1 MTRFFWTPERL
12 ADLRRLYL
20 DEQRGPV
27 EIARIIGDG
36 CKPITISSAV
46 RIHGLKRPR
55 IGTGFNWSDEATATL
70 RRLYPDP
77 TITCAVIAAR
87 VGNGCTERAVVRKA
101 ALLKL
106 VSPRRHLPRAPRQ
119 ASVQRVQRI
128 RPMNSDKARFIGWF
142 RRAGWPASEVAW
154 LFDVQPE
161 QVAA

>member
-1 MTRFFWTPERL
+1 MTRFNWTPERL

-27 EIARIIGDG
+27 EIARHFGDG
-36 CKPITISSAV
+36 CNCVTISSAV
-46 RIHGLKRPR
+46 RIHNMKRPR
-55 IGTGFNWSDEATATL
+55 TASKGFNWTPEATDAL
-70 RRLYPDP
+70 RRMYPDP
-77 TITCAVIAAR
+77 SVTCAVIAAKI
-87 VGNGCTERAVVRKA
+87 GNGCTERAVVRKA

-106 VSPRRHLPRAPRQ
+106 ASPRTRVPSPKRA
-119 ASVQRVQRI
+119 ARVQRL
-128 RPMNSDKARFIGWF
+128 RPMNPDKARFIGWF

>member
-55 IGTGFNWSDEATATL
+55 IGTGFNWSDEATAIL

-77 TITCAVIAAR
+77 TITCAVIASK

-101 ALLKL
+101 ALLRL
-106 VSPRRHLPRAPRQ
+106 ASPRTRVPGPKRTA
-119 ASVQRVQRI
+119 RVQRI
-128 RPMNSDKARFIGWF
+128 RPMSADKARFIGWF

>member
-1 MTRFFWTPERL
+1 MTRFNWTPERL

-55 IGTGFNWSDEATATL
+55 IGTGFNWSDEATAIL

-77 TITCAVIAAR
+77 TITCAVIASK

-101 ALLKL
+101 ALLRL
-106 VSPRRHLPRAPRQ
+106 ASPRTRVPGPKRTA
-119 ASVQRVQRI
+119 RVQRI
-128 RPMNSDKARFIGWF
+128 RPMSADKARFIGWF

>member
-1 MTRFFWTPERL
+1 MTRFNWTPERL

-20 DEQRGPV
+20 DEKRGPV
-27 EIARIIGDG
+27 EIARFFG
-36 CKPITISSAV
+36 CNDVAISSAV

-70 RRLYPDP
+70 KRLYRDP
-77 TITCAVIAAR
+77 TVTCAAIAAKI
-87 VGNGCTERAVVRKA
+87 GNGCTERAVIRKA

-106 VSPRRHLPRAPRQ
+106 ASPRTRIPGPKRAPP
-119 ASVQRVQRI
+119 VQRV
-128 RPMNSDKARFIGWF
+128 RPMSDAKARFIAWF

>member
-27 EIARIIGDG
+27 EIARMIGDG

-70 RRLYPDP
+70 KRLYPDP
-77 TITCAVIAAR
+77 SVTCAEIASK

-101 ALLKL
+101 ALLRL
-106 VSPRRHLPRAPRQ
+106 ASPRTRVPGTKRTA
-119 ASVQRVQRI
+119 RVQRL
-128 RPMNSDKARFIGWF
+128 RPMNPDKARFIGWF

>member
-1 MTRFFWTPERL
+1 MTRFNWTPDRL
-12 ADLRRLYL
+12 ATLRRLYL

-36 CKPITISSAV
+36 CNCVTISSAV
-46 RIHGLKRPR
+46 RLHGLKRPR

-70 RRLYPDP
+70 KRLYPDP
-77 TITCAVIAAR
+77 SVTCAVIASKI
-87 VGNGCTERAVVRKA
+87 GDGCTERAVIRKA
-101 ALLKL
+101 AALKL
-106 VSPRRHLPRAPRQ
+106 VSPRKSVPVRKRSAR
-119 ASVQRVQRI
+119 VQRVT
-128 RPMNSDKARFIGWF
+128 PMSEAKARFIAWF

>member
-27 EIARIIGDG
+27 EIAGIIGEG

-55 IGTGFNWSDEATATL
+55 IGTGFNWSDEATDTL
-70 RRLYPDP
+70 RRLYPDQFV
-77 TITCAVIAAR
+77 TCAEIAAKI
-87 VGNGCTERAVVRKA
+87 GNGCTERAVIRKA
-101 ALLKL
+101 ASLRLA
-106 VSPRRHLPRAPRQ
+106 SPRTRVPRPKRTA
-119 ASVQRVQRI
+119 RVQRI
-128 RPMNSDKARFIGWF
+128 RPMNPDKARFIGWF

>member
-1 MTRFFWTPERL
+1 MTRFNWTPERL

-55 IGTGFNWSDEATATL
+55 IGTGFNWSDDATAIL

-77 TITCAVIAAR
+77 TITCAVIASK

-101 ALLKL
+101 ALLRL
-106 VSPRRHLPRAPRQ
+106 ASPRTRVPGPKRTA
-119 ASVQRVQRI
+119 RVQRL
-128 RPMNSDKARFIGWF
+128 RSMNADKARFIGWF

>member
-1 MTRFFWTPERL
+1 MTRFNWTPERL

-27 EIARIIGDG
+27 EIARYFGDG
-36 CKPITISSAV
+36 CNCVTISSAV
-46 RIHGLKRPR
+46 RIHGMKRPR
-55 IGTGFNWSDEATATL
+55 TASNGFNWTPQATDAL
-70 RRLYPDP
+70 RRMYPDQ
-77 TITCAVIAAR
+77 TVTCAIIAR
-87 VGNGCTERAVVRKA
+87 KIGNGCTERAVIRKA

-106 VSPRRHLPRAPRQ
+106 ASPRTRVPGVKRIA
-119 ASVQRVQRI
+119 RVQRI
-128 RPMNSDKARFIGWF
+128 RPMSPDKARFIGWF